1 MGVLT
6 PPGPGHRS
14 SANNRVV
21 QIVTADLSDMR
32 YTEHYAGED
41 ARVQVTLHGG
51 SAERV
56 LQTYGLGR
64 LAPAPEPQIDHQ
76 DEALAAARRDAA
88 EAKRRAVA
96 AESMVASLNEELRDC
111 TGEIEALTEDLEA
124 EKKRSKWARGGIISV
139 DPGNPSG
146 PPLYAV
152 TAPPGTSIHSTPYPA
167 YSAADARITKA
178 LFDKLNGMGRSSPEK
193 KIVKY

>member
-1 MGVLT
+1 
-6 PPGPGHRS
+6 
-14 SANNRVV
+14 
-21 QIVTADLSDMR
+21 MR
-32 YTEHYAGED
+32 YTEYYAGED

-64 LAPAPEPQIDHQ
+64 LAPAPEPHIDHQ
-76 DEALAAARRDAA
+76 DEALAAARRDAD

-96 AESMVASLNEELRDC
+96 AENEVIALREELRDYE
-111 TGEIEALTEDLEA
+111 GEIEALSGDLET
-124 EKKRSKWARGGIISV
+124 EKKRSKWARGGIVSV

-152 TAPPGTSIHSTPYPA
+152 TVPPGTSVHSSSAPA
-167 YSAADARITKA
+167 YAAYDAKATKA
-178 LFDKLNGMGRSSPEK
+178 LFDKLMAMGKSEDPNQ